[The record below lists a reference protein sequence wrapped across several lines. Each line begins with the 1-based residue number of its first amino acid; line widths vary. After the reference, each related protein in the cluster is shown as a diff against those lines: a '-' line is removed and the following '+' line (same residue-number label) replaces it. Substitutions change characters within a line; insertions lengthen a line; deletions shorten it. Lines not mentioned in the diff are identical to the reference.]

1 MKKLKKLKK
10 LENKTN
16 MNIGS
21 HCSRP
26 AKKKNRGKVIKPEH
40 IEAVKKWLPRGLAN
54 AVTMASLA
62 KRMGCSKGAA
72 ERRFNAYLTQY
83 GGLDQKIKFVPVR
96 EGERGPLSAGFYL

>member
-1 MKKLKKLKK
+1 MKK
-10 LENKTN
+10 LENKTEPKKN
-16 MNIGS
+16 REHRVDGK
-21 HCSRP
+21 
-26 AKKKNRGKVIKPEH
+26 KKKNRGKVIKPEH

-83 GGLDQKIKFVPVR
+83 GGLDQKVKFVPVR

>member
-1 MKKLKKLKK
+1 MKKMKKLESKTEPKK
-10 LENKTN
+10 
-16 MNIGS
+16 IGKHS
-21 HCSRP
+21 VRP
-26 AKKKNRGKVIKPEH
+26 AKKNRGKVIKPEH